1 VFVLSISAIGIDIN
15 RAFVTENVKVEY
27 SKSHNYGTGYFI
39 FVLSL
44 AICTVLLLMYYGLE
58 HFVYALYFG
67 QNVTIINS
75 TNPTP
80 FFSRQLAATE
90 NGTVYVVWVDKNNI
104 YFTSSQDYGT
114 KFGTPILLSNP
125 NKLSSSPQIAA
136 SENGS
141 VYVLWIDK
149 NSTNEKNDLIF
160 TRSNNSGKSFHEIMT
175 LSRQNEPL
183 LSPLLAATKNG
194 SVYVV
199 WVDKNN
205 IYFTSSQDYGTKF
218 GTPILL
224 SNPNKLSSSPQIA
237 ASENGGVYVVWVDN
251 NNATIQQNIVL
262 RGSNDYGKS
271 FHNEEKINKKS
282 DVISLSPQIAAT
294 ENGNV
299 YVIWVW
305 VDKNSTNGNTDIKFT
320 SSADYGNNFQDR
332 KKLSRQADIIS
343 SSPQIA
349 ATDNGSVY
357 VAWVNKNSTDGITAI
372 NVRAS
377 SDRGDNFTN
386 GIYLG
391 EGLLNT
397 PASSPQ
403 IAATDNGNAYVVWF
417 QNYIQFKEILG
428 DGSIFGRNVPLGNN
442 TSLSFPQIAT
452 TKNGNIY
459 VLWLEKNNLNKNS
472 ILIKRID

>member
-1 VFVLSISAIGIDIN
+1 MTSQHLKTHKHGIGSIVLVLCFTICSIILFILWDCDHFG
-15 RAFVTENVKVEY
+15 
-27 SKSHNYGTGYFI
+27 YG
-39 FVLSL
+39 
-44 AICTVLLLMYYGLE
+44 
-58 HFVYALYFG
+58 LYFG
-67 QNVTIINS
+67 REVKIINS
-75 TNPTP
+75 TQQ
-80 FFSRQLAATE
+80 SSLLSKQIAATE
-90 NGTVYVVWVDKNNI
+90 NGSVYFVWVYKNNI
-104 YFTSSQDYGT
+104 YLTSSQDNGT
-114 KFGTPILLSNP
+114 KFSAPILLSNP

-136 SENGS
+136 TENGS

-149 NSTNEKNDLIF
+149 NSTNQKNDLIF

-175 LSRQNEPL
+175 LSRQNELL
-183 LSPLLAATKNG
+183 LSPQLAATKTG
-194 SVYVV
+194 TVYIV

-205 IYFTSSQDYGTKF
+205 VYFTSIQDNGTKF

-237 ASENGGVYVVWVDN
+237 ATENGGVYVVWVDN

-262 RGSNDYGKS
+262 RGSNDSGKS
-271 FHNEEKINKKS
+271 FHNEVKISRKS

-299 YVIWVW
+299 YVTWVW

-332 KKLSRQADIIS
+332 KKLSRQTDIIS

-349 ATDNGSVY
+349 ATDSGSVY
-357 VAWVNKNSTDGITAI
+357 LVWINKNSTNGITDI

-377 SDRGDNFTN
+377 SNRGDNFTN
-386 GIYLG
+386 GVYLS

-397 PASSPQ
+397 PASSPE

-417 QNYIQFKEILG
+417 QNYIEFKEILG
-428 DGSIFGRNVPLGNN
+428 DGRVFGRNVPLSNN

-452 TKNGNIY
+452 TNNGNIY
-459 VLWLEKNNLNKNS
+459 VLWLDKNNLNKNP